1 MRQVQTL
8 IENEHASVTSSQFGE
23 NEIKQKLSC
32 SVKTLNIIRIPLIS
46 LATLKLQLSFKLIYI
61 YMYYIMF

>member
-1 MRQVQTL
+1 MRQRLV
-8 IENEHASVTSSQFGE
+8 QFGE
-23 NEIKQKLSC
+23 NEINFVLSC

>member
-1 MRQVQTL
+1 MRQDQTL
-8 IENEHASVTSSQFGE
+8 IENEHASVASSQFGE
-23 NEIKQKLSC
+23 NEIKKISC